1 MNQLHL
7 SELCLVQETYLAHV
21 HNDGSYFKNKDF
33 GFENAALTKISF
45 TSVLG
50 GVNLLHLRVKNLEWN
65 KHSKYYLVGF

>member
-1 MNQLHL
+1 ML
-7 SELCLVQETYLAHV
+7 STGSVLGSCSH
-21 HNDGSYFKNKDF
+21 DGSYFKNKDF
-33 GFENAALTKISF
+33 GFENAALTKIWF